1 MPWGDGRA
9 SDRFGF
15 PHSNHRRCQMH
26 ASNICTPIADHIGTI
41 FVAIELSQKSW
52 LAVMHSAD
60 RSRLSRHKLES
71 GDAAGLL
78 GLIENVRARAGRAL
92 GSAPAVVSCYEAGYD
107 GFWLHRRLAAAGI
120 TNFVFDPASI
130 AVDQRRRRAK
140 TDRIDGELLLRT
152 LMAHC
157 RGEPRVVRIVRVPS
171 PEQEDVRRGSRERER
186 LSKEQTA
193 HTNRI
198 KALLRTLGLA
208 AGNPRRR
215 DWLKWLAEQRDW
227 QGQPVPPHY
236 LAELKREHARLLLVG
251 EQLGE
256 LSRGGE
262 PTGCLRRRRGWRSRR
277 PACDSS
283 RALVRRLPGRWS
295 TRCSTRSSTI
305 AARLAAT
312 SGWRQVRG
320 PAAGP
325 IANRASARRAI
336 RAPATRRSNWP
347 GCGCGNSRTARS
359 AAGSGSAR
367 RAPARAR
374 SALPL
379 WLWPA
384 S

>member
-92 GSAPAVVSCYEAGYD
+92 GTAPAVGGCYGGGGDGIWLRRRAG
-107 GFWLHRRLAAAGI
+107 AGGGWEL
-120 TNFVFDPASI
+120 VFDGGRSG
-130 AVDQRRRRAK
+130 VDRGGRRAK

-215 DWLKWLAEQRDW
+215 DWLKWLGGQRDW

-236 LAELKREHARLLLVG
+236 LGELKREQARLLVVG

-262 PTGCLRRRRGWRSRR
+262 PTDV
-277 PACDSS
+277 PA
-283 RALVRRLPGRWS
+283 A
-295 TRCSTRSSTI
+295 
-305 AARLAAT
+305 AARMAEQKTRLRQLKSFGPAFAGT
-312 SGWRQVRG
+312 LVDEVFFKEFDNRRQVGSYFGLAPSPWASGGGQRG
-320 PAAGP
+320 KGD
-325 IANRASARRAI
+325 RR
-336 RAPATRRSNWP
+336 
-347 GCGCGNSRTARS
+347 
-359 AAGSGSAR
+359 
-367 RAPARAR
+367 
-374 SALPL
+374 
-379 WLWPA
+379 
-384 S
+384 